1 MTERMVTI
9 VHPAAEDVAPR
20 LGLAPRLASLHGARV
35 ALIDN
40 SKHNADVFL
49 DALAVDVELRQASL
63 FGQGVWWCS
72 NLAAPDMLYNWSGWM
87 PDMINRGEGI
97 FGLGP
102 YLNVLP
108 LITIGLFLLRR
119 VVRY

>member
-49 DALAVDVELRQASL
+49 DALAVLLERDHGVTGVERYRKASPSVPTPPEVL
-63 FGQGVWWCS
+63 ARLLEACGAAVHGV
-72 NLAAPDMLYNWSGWM
+72 AD
-87 PDMINRGEGI
+87 
-97 FGLGP
+97 
-102 YLNVLP
+102 
-108 LITIGLFLLRR
+108 
-119 VVRY
+119 